1 MPVLLAQAAYLRRN
15 VITLPDPAGDRSG
28 TIGAGPPL
36 RLLVI
41 GDSSALG
48 IGTETLD
55 EALVGQIA
63 QRLAPDCTVSF
74 ELVAKSGART
84 WDVVGWLDEMPDG
97 AFDVVVTALGVN
109 DVTKLVSL
117 HKFLRGQSA
126 LIAGL
131 QARFGAPFVIVSG
144 LPPVDQFPLL
154 PHPVRWVLGR
164 QAARFDRRLRALVTS
179 LPNCATVRIGLG
191 LGPHNMAEDGFHP
204 GPEVYAEWAKEVV
217 ALIRAR
223 TDLLDGMRAKA

>member
-15 VITLPDPAGDRSG
+15 VITLPDPEGDRKG

-55 EALVGQIA
+55 DALIGQIA
-63 QRLAPDCTVSF
+63 QRLAPHCTVSF

-84 WDVVGWLDEMPDG
+84 WDVVGWLDEMPEG
-97 AFDVVVTALGVN
+97 GFDVVVTALGVN

-131 QARFGAPFVIVSG
+131 RTRFDDPFVIVSG
-144 LPPVDQFPLL
+144 LPPVEQFPLL

-164 QAARFDRRLRALVTS
+164 QAARFDRRLRALVDT
-179 LPNCATVRIGLG
+179 LPNSANVRIDLG

-223 TDLLDGMRAKA
+223 TDLLDGLRAKA